1 MSDDDDEDDINTTT
15 TPETEEDKKSKLKWI
30 ELSNVIK
37 FLEKKGMELKE
48 CAYIQSRT
56 EFIKGKILKDYITEN
71 IKEVCK
77 QINKVMNTKISS
89 ENPEKAIYEIYEQLR
104 SANIIKKACREE
116 GDKKKNIKR
125 LLPYE
130 EMVLINK
137 CNCGK
142 DHDKEELDHPKK
154 LDLNEL
160 FKFDPSYYYVLNIY
174 RSKSMIYFYLFLIIF
189 FILMYALMPVWPYC
203 VKVGVWWVSF
213 VLLCVIL
220 GIYAVRLII
229 YIFCFIFGYDVWVFP
244 DIDDN
249 KLGFFES
256 FYRVVSVEKRNE
268 KWYTIVIRICLALF
282 SAYIGFKVYKNPGI
296 IDESKKLFIDAIKDI
311 YAYGED
317 KIVNAYNSTAI
328 QLKNK
333 QKVKSL
339 EEIDDLI

>member
-1 MSDDDDEDDINTTT
+1 MSDENKTNID
-15 TPETEEDKKSKLKWI
+15 TEEEKKQKLKWM
-30 ELSNVIK
+30 ELSNIIK
-37 FLEKKGMELKE
+37 FLEKKGMEIKE
-48 CAYIQSRT
+48 CAYVQSRT
-56 EFIKGKILKDYITEN
+56 EFIKGKILNDFIKEN
-71 IKEVCK
+71 IEEVCK
-77 QINKVMNTKISS
+77 QINKAMNTKINP
-89 ENPEKAIYEIYEQLR
+89 ENPDKAILEIYEQLR
-104 SANIIKKACREE
+104 SSNIIKKACREE

-142 DHDKEELDHPKK
+142 DHDKEELDHPQK
-154 LDLNEL
+154 LDLKEL

-174 RSKSMIYFYLFLIIF
+174 RSKSMIYIYLALIIF

-229 YIFCFIFGYDVWVFP
+229 YVFCFTFGYDVWVFP

-256 FYRVVSVEKRNE
+256 FYRVISVEKRNE
-268 KWYTIVIRICLALF
+268 EWYTIVIRVFLAILT
-282 SAYIGFKVYKNPGI
+282 SYIGFKIYKNPSI
-296 IDESKKLFIDAIKDI
+296 VDEAKKLVVDAIRDI
-311 YAYGED
+311 YAFGED
-317 KIVNAYNSTAI
+317 KIVNAYNTTAI

-339 EEIDDLI
+339 QEIDDLI